1 MRKLSII
8 VPVYNEAEA
17 LPAVLPGLLK
27 FCQEHKFE
35 CVLVNDGSRD
45 SSLQIMQEIAKD
57 KDFVQIIHHKLN
69 RGYGAALKSGIR
81 SAKGEYCITFDAD
94 GQHRQCDVLKLY
106 DKIREAD
113 ADMIV
118 GRRSGQK
125 DSKFRALGK
134 FIIRSVARMLMKVTV
149 HDLNSGMKIFRSSLT
164 QEILPLCPDG
174 MAFSDIICL
183 IFLHKRHL
191 VLEENIEINLREA
204 GTSTI
209 GIHTAVNTL
218 YEILNIVI
226 LFNPMKVFFPPALIF
241 MLAGFLWGFFIL
253 FRGKGLSVGAN
264 FLIISGLI
272 LFLMGLL
279 AEQIAQIRSLY
290 ANSQPKK

>member
-1 MRKLSII
+1 MRGLSII

-17 LPAVLPGLLK
+17 LPGVLPGLLQ
-27 FCQEHKFE
+27 FCREHDFE

-45 SSLQIMQEIAKD
+45 RSLQILREAAKD
-57 KDFVQIIHHKLN
+57 KDFVQIVHHKLN

-81 SAKGEYCITFDAD
+81 QAKGEYCITFDAD
-94 GQHRQCDVLKLY
+94 GQHRQSDVLKLY

-125 DSKFRALGK
+125 DSRFRALGK
-134 FIIRSVARMLMKVTV
+134 FIIRSVAGLLMKVTV
-149 HDLNSGMKIFRSSLT
+149 HDLNSGMKIFRSGLA
-164 QEILPLCPDG
+164 QEILALCPDG

-191 VLEENIEINLREA
+191 VLEENIEINSREA

-226 LFNPMKVFFPPALIF
+226 LFNPMKVFLPPAFLF
-241 MLAGFLWGFFIL
+241 MLTGFIWGVFIF

-264 FLIISGLI
+264 FLIICGLI
-272 LFLMGLL
+272 FFLMGLL
-279 AEQIAQIRSLY
+279 AEQIAQIRSLC
-290 ANSQPKK
+290 ASSKNSR